1 VKTIVGLDQLAAVEK
16 GLSVAIGTFDGVHVG
31 HRALVGR
38 AMSKAAANGWASGVI
53 TWDRHPNETVRP
65 DHVPPMLTTAE
76 RKAELLE
83 SLGIDVLVVLPF
95 DERLRHLSAHDF
107 VKEVLAKGLGVDA
120 VYVGHG
126 WRFGHKALGT
136 VELLTELGTDL
147 GYEVEEVGL
156 VEVSGGPASSSRSRE
171 AVQRGDLDL
180 ARALL
185 ARCFDI
191 DGQVVQG
198 DRRGTDLGVPTAN
211 VFPDPKLVRPPR
223 GIYAC
228 RVRANGEWYAAATN
242 VGVNPTFGGDPDSSP
257 IRIEPHLL
265 DFTGDLYGET
275 IRIEFHHRLRDE
287 LDFDS
292 VDDLIAQMKLD
303 IDQTRS
309 LLSDQV

>member
-1 VKTIVGLDQLAAVEK
+1 LSPSDR

-31 HRALVGR
+31 HRALIGAAMDKAR
-38 AMSKAAANGWASGVI
+38 AHGWESGVI
-53 TWDRHPNETVRP
+53 TWDRHPNATLRP
-65 DHVPPMLTTAE
+65 DHVPQLLTSPE
-76 RKAELLE
+76 RKVELLE

-95 DERLRHLSAHDF
+95 DEQFSHLSAEDF
-107 VKEVLAKGLGVDA
+107 VKEVLAKGLDVDA

-126 WRFGHKALGT
+126 WRFGHKAKGT
-136 VELLTELGTDL
+136 VELLSDMGRELGF
-147 GYEVEEVGL
+147 EVEELGL
-156 VEVSGGPASSSRSRE
+156 IEVAGGPASSSRARE
-171 AVQRGDLDL
+171 AVARGDLDL
-180 ARALL
+180 ARTLL
-185 ARCFDI
+185 TRPFDI

-211 VFPDPKLVRPPR
+211 VFPDPQLARPPR

-228 RVRANGEWYAAATN
+228 RVRAKGEWYAAATN

-265 DFTGDLYGET
+265 DFEGDLYGET

-292 VDDLIAQMKLD
+292 VDALVAQMKLD
-303 IDQTRS
+303 IAQTRS
-309 LLSDQV
+309 LIAT

>member
-1 VKTIVGLDQLAAVEK
+1 MGLDQLAPVDG

-31 HRALVGR
+31 HRALIGR
-38 AMSKAAANGWASGVI
+38 AMDKAHSNGWSSGVI

-65 DHVPPMLTTAE
+65 DHVPPLLTSTE
-76 RKAELLE
+76 RKTELLE

-95 DERLRHLSAHDF
+95 DDRLRNLSAPDF
-107 VKEVLAKGLGVDA
+107 VKDVLAKGLGVDA
-120 VYVGHG
+120 VHVGHG
-126 WRFGHKALGT
+126 WRFGHKAMGN
-136 VELLTELGTDL
+136 VELLTDLGRDL
-147 GYEVEEVGL
+147 GYEVEELGL
-156 VEVSGGPASSSRSRE
+156 IEVSGGPASSSRSRE

-180 ARALL
+180 AHALL
-185 ARCFDI
+185 TRPFDL

-211 VFPDPKLVRPPR
+211 VFPEAKLVRPPR

-228 RVRANGEWYAAATN
+228 RVRAKGDWYAAATN

-265 DFTGDLYGET
+265 DFSGDLYGET
-275 IRIEFHHRLRDE
+275 IRIEFHKRLRDE

-292 VDDLIAQMKLD
+292 VDDLVAQMKLD
-303 IDQTRS
+303 IDDTRS
-309 LLSDQV
+309 LITGAG